1 MEKTLFE
8 QLKEARTELVKKQ
21 NEEGTN
27 PSFNNINYEKIA
39 ELCLSAVKK
48 NASSLQITDKKR
60 FQNSLIQK
68 LKDNGITV
76 NEKEERNNKG
86 EIVHTLILSW
96 DL

>member
-1 MEKTLFE
+1 M
-8 QLKEARTELVKKQ
+8 
-21 NEEGTN
+21 
-27 PSFNNINYEKIA
+27 
-39 ELCLSAVKK
+39 
-48 NASSLQITDKKR
+48 LQITDKKR

-86 EIVHTLILSW
+86 EVVHTLILSW